1 MMEAEVHKSGAIKAP
16 GIGCYVLT
24 DSEAEAKPVVVV
36 LGVSSVGAFK
46 LRTLRARFP
55 VGVGAV
61 LNFSPVDIRS
71 RRLA

>member
-16 GIGCYVLT
+16 GIGCCVLT
-24 DSEAEAKPVVVV
+24 DSEAEAKPVV